1 MKMKINEVIVV
12 EGRDDVIN
20 LKQYIDAEMIIT
32 HGFGIRKETINR
44 IKLAAKNRGIIIFTD
59 PDYAGE
65 QIRKRINK
73 EVQGAKHAFISK
85 EDALK
90 DDNIGV
96 ENAGEKAI
104 IDALKKVHRFEK
116 TLKQE
121 FSQSDLVKNGLTGA
135 KDSATKRNDV
145 GKILG
150 IGYANGK
157 QFLNRLNGYGI
168 SREDFEKALKEV
180 GNHE

>member
-1 MKMKINEVIVV
+1 MKINEVIIV

-32 HGFGIRKETINR
+32 HGFGIRSETIER

-65 QIRKRINK
+65 QIRKRIND
-73 EVQGAKHAFISK
+73 EVPGAKHAFISK

-90 DDNIGV
+90 NDNIGV

-104 IDALKKVHRFEK
+104 INALKKVHRFEK
-116 TLKQE
+116 TLKKE
-121 FSQSDLVKNGLTGA
+121 FNQSDLLKNALIGA
-135 KDSATKRNDV
+135 KDSASRRNNV

-168 SREDFEKALKEV
+168 KREDFEKALKEV
-180 GNHE
+180 EES

>member
-1 MKMKINEVIVV
+1 
-12 EGRDDVIN
+12 
-20 LKQYIDAEMIIT
+20 Q
-32 HGFGIRKETINR
+32 
-44 IKLAAKNRGIIIFTD
+44 
-59 PDYAGE
+59 
-65 QIRKRINK
+65 
-73 EVQGAKHAFISK
+73 
-85 EDALK
+85 
-90 DDNIGV
+90 
-96 ENAGEKAI
+96 KAI
-104 IDALKKVHRFEK
+104 VDALKKVHRFEK

-121 FSQSDLVKNGLTGA
+121 FNQSDLVKNGLTGA

-180 GNHE
+180 GNYE